1 MLVLTRAD
9 VESVLDLDALRDAVA
24 AALRELSVGSPS
36 MPPRIAA
43 ETPSGGLLAAM
54 PGSFPELGA
63 LGAKLVA
70 VFPENVDAPTHQA
83 VVVLCDPR
91 TGTPIALVDGT
102 AITAART
109 AAASAVAAQH
119 LARADATVLTI
130 LGTGVQARAHADA
143 IPRVCPNLRELR
155 IAGRSAPR
163 ATALAR
169 ELDRL
174 DRLDGLDL
182 AITTTTDLAT
192 AITGADIVCA
202 TTHSPDPVVRR
213 EWLRPG
219 VHVSSVG
226 FNTAGREVDADTV
239 RHAIVVVESRAA
251 VLAPVPAGAN
261 ELLWAI
267 RDGVITADHI
277 HAEVGELVAGTRPGR
292 TSADQ
297 ITLYKSVG
305 VAAEDLAAAQ
315 LVVDAARAGGIGSEI
330 AF

>member
-9 VESVLDLDALRDAVA
+9 VESVLDLDALRMAVA

-36 MPPRIAA
+36 MPARIAA
-43 ETPSGGLLAAM
+43 EAPNGGLLAAM
-54 PGSFPELGA
+54 PGSLPELGA
-63 LGAKLVA
+63 LGAKLVS
-70 VFPENVDAPTHQA
+70 VFPDNVDTPTHQA
-83 VVVLCDPR
+83 LVVLCDPR

-119 LARADATVLTI
+119 LARADATI
-130 LGTGVQARAHADA
+130 LAIIGTGVQARAHAHA

-155 IAGRSAPR
+155 IAGRDAAR
-163 ATALAR
+163 ANAMAR
-169 ELDRL
+169 ELDEL
-174 DRLDGLDL
+174 GL
-182 AITTTTDLAT
+182 AITVTTDLRGAL
-192 AITGADIVCA
+192 AGADVVCA

-213 EWLRPG
+213 EWLTPG

-226 FNTAGREVDADTV
+226 FNTAGREVDAETV
-239 RHAIVVVESRAA
+239 RDALVVVESRAA
-251 VLAPVPAGAN
+251 VLAPLPAGAN

-292 TSADQ
+292 AADDE

-315 LVVDAARAGGIGSEI
+315 LVVTAATARGIGTEI
-330 AF
+330 DF